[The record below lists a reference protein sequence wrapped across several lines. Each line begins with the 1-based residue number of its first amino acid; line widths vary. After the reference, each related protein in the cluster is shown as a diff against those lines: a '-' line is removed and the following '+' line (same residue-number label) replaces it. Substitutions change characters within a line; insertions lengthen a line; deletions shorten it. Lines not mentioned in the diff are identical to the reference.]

1 MSNSSFIS
9 LTSTCSIITNFYRLR
24 GSSRDVVACR
34 RQHLFCNLCNAVAT
48 QAWHFFPLKR
58 THVDCKHPPRLDR
71 IVFRLGQFSG
81 ATPPSVLACM
91 PILRDT
97 PVLDCVPILRSP
109 PVLDCMA
116 APWPS
121 LRGGKANSNKAHS
134 LVFVLKTR
142 PGPMLGSI
150 PCMQT
155 YFKRCSK
162 LARGCPFIT

>member
-9 LTSTCSIITNFYRLR
+9 LTSTCSIITKSYRLR

-48 QAWHFFPLKR
+48 QAWHFFPLKG
-58 THVDCKHPPRLDR
+58 THVDCKHPPRLNR

-91 PILRDT
+91 PILRN
-97 PVLDCVPILRSP
+97 P

-134 LVFVLKTR
+134 FVFVLKTR

-155 YFKRCSK
+155 YF
-162 LARGCPFIT
+162 